1 MKKFLTT
8 RMLVLSG
15 LAFLI
20 GKASGCATN
29 ATASRLSRDDDFQAN
44 SSSIVIPL
52 QSGSSVSRR
61 GAAGSESDLDN
72 K

>member
-52 QSGSSVSRR
+52 QSGSSV
-61 GAAGSESDLDN
+61 
-72 K
+72 